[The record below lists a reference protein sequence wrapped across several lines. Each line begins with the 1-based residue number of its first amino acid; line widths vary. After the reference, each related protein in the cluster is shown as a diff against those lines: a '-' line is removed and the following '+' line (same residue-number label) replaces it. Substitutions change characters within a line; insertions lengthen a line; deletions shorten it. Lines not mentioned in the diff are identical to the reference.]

1 MKRICVQA
9 VGVWFVF
16 VILAMVNGVAR
27 GLWYEPIVGNEL
39 LAHQISSVTGISL
52 FLAAMY
58 VFFKKTSAA
67 YTEKDLLL
75 IGALWLV
82 FTSAFEFGFQHYL
95 MGLSWSTLLQDYNI
109 LAGRLWGL
117 VLLTIFVGPFLIGR
131 YRLRKGRLP
140 VVTN

>member
-1 MKRICVQA
+1 MKRIYVQA

-16 VILAMVNGVAR
+16 IILAMVNGVVR

-58 VFFKKTSAA
+58 VFFRKTSAA
-67 YTEKDLLL
+67 YTETDLLAF
-75 IGALWLV
+75 GALWSA
-82 FTSAFEFGFQHYL
+82 FTIIFEFGLQHYL
-95 MGLSWSTLLQDYNI
+95 SGVSWSTLLQDYNI

-117 VLLTIFVGPFLIGR
+117 VLLTIFVGPFIIGR
-131 YRLRKGRLP
+131 HLLGKGC
-140 VVTN
+140 

>member
-117 VLLTIFVGPFLIGR
+117 VLLTIFVGPFLMGR
-131 YRLRKGRLP
+131 YLLGKGR
-140 VVTN
+140 

>member
-82 FTSAFEFGFQHYL
+82 CTIVFEFGFQHYL
-95 MGLSWSTLLQDYNI
+95 MGLSWSTLLHDYNI

-131 YRLRKGRLP
+131 YLLGKGR
-140 VVTN
+140 

>member
-1 MKRICVQA
+1 
-9 VGVWFVF
+9 VF

-117 VLLTIFVGPFLIGR
+117 VLLTIFVGPFLMGR
-131 YRLRKGRLP
+131 YLLGKGR
-140 VVTN
+140 